1 MYNPEQLYEQPEHFQ
16 QRFSLAESEDPLY
29 RDAVAYAREQIQRE
43 LLRKQ
48 ELQAVYNETQSSH
61 RGEAAFSQRP
71 SPLAETVGQL
81 QLPPN
86 VQRIDQ
92 QFS

>member
-16 QRFSLAESEDPLY
+16 QSEDPLY

-48 ELQAVYNETQSSH
+48 ELQAVYHETQSSH

-81 QLPPN
+81 QLPPH
-86 VQRIDQ
+86 VQRVEQ